1 MNTYWHTHSHTYYQF
16 ESRRKKCATITLLF
30 AIKHNY
36 AQQCPITH
44 YLKSCLHCSSS
55 CVSFFINWAVY
66 DVFHFQDINND
77 VSQPENLQSM
87 HPFKN
92 HFVCSSKHY
101 IILVSNIFCW
111 SILIHHDTKTT
122 LTFTW
127 ATTSLINHNTS
138 YYIICF
144 ISFQSKDLAFFG
156 NYYVFH
162 NPYSHARMFVCC
174 LSHF

>member
-55 CVSFFINWAVY
+55 CVSFFNNWAVY

-101 IILVSNIFCW
+101 IILVSNIFL
-111 SILIHHDTKTT
+111 LIHPYPPWHK
-122 LTFTW
+122 
-127 ATTSLINHNTS
+127 NNT
-138 YYIICF
+138 YVYMGDYKPNKPQHIILHHLLHFLPIKGSCVLWQLLCF
-144 ISFQSKDLAFFG
+144 S
-156 NYYVFH
+156 
-162 NPYSHARMFVCC
+162 
-174 LSHF
+174 